1 MKDILNSHPVS
12 VLKKEISK
20 TNIKGYSKLKKAELV
35 SLMVKNKSQFSHIK
49 LAEKKSRKP
58 REPKPAPKAKTPSPP
73 KDYSKKDFYDYVEAR
88 DNNRDGKATKEEKK
102 YLAFVKTAEGQ
113 KHLKRIE
120 NDLNQIPNTPPK
132 KSPKAKREKKPKK
145 PYQPDN
151 LQKAIG
157 INRKGANKLDFFD
170 LMKKL
175 PSDIKKNIGGQVKAS
190 KAASPPKP
198 KRITDQEFR
207 DFSFALSEFETK
219 LRMMRGSRYS
229 KTRAEAQQRFRE
241 RYKKFFDLGQSEL
254 NRKVREALE

>member
-1 MKDILNSHPVS
+1 MKDIFNSHS
-12 VLKKEISK
+12 VATLKGEIRK
-20 TNIKGYSKLKKAELV
+20 ANIKGYSKMKKAELV
-35 SLMVKNKSQFSHIK
+35 DLMVKNKSKFSHIK
-49 LAEKKSRKP
+49 MAEKKGNVRG
-58 REPKPAPKAKTPSPP
+58 KPAPKAKTPSPP
-73 KDYSKKDFYDYVEAR
+73 KDYSNKDFYDYVDAR
-88 DNNRDGKATKEEKK
+88 DNNRAGKATKEEKK

-120 NDLNQIPNTPPK
+120 NDINEIPNTPPK
-132 KSPKAKREKKPKK
+132 KSPKAKRDKKPKK

-157 INRKGANKLDFFD
+157 INRKGAKKMDFFD

-175 PSDIKKNIGGQVKAS
+175 PKDIKRNIGGMVKAD

-219 LRMMRGSRYS
+219 LRMMRGSRYA
-229 KTRAEAQQRFRE
+229 KGRAEAQQRFRE
-241 RYKKFFDLGQSEL
+241 KYKKFFDLGQSEL